1 MQVLVTDWID
11 QGGPVSGGA
20 AGTPAEGMGFGAEL
34 FTGIDVS
41 HCVIEALLT
50 TFLHIGLS
58 GAFNQVRHWRS
69 KRPADVAEVGK
80 LLDHRDVLVDA
91 LAERIRHMGPEAA
104 EARRL
109 AEASVQALTDKATNP
124 ADPPTP

>member
-1 MQVLVTDWID
+1 
-11 QGGPVSGGA
+11 
-20 AGTPAEGMGFGAEL
+20 
-34 FTGIDVS
+34 
-41 HCVIEALLT
+41 
-50 TFLHIGLS
+50 
-58 GAFNQVRHWRS
+58 VRHWRS